1 MMFWVI
7 TMSYL
12 PFKKRMK
19 ENKKKGHYQELKQE
33 VIKLAAE
40 LMYFDGVKEYL
51 TAKRMASKQLG
62 IDIFPS
68 NAEIRDAVD
77 QLAELHEPN
86 RGENLH
92 QMRRVALEI
101 MEILE
106 EFHPRLIGSVL
117 TGIIKSTSDIDLH
130 VFADEYEEVIR
141 VLDERGLEYD
151 FEMVTARKNNEL
163 RDFPHI
169 YVYKDEHT
177 IELSIYELSE
187 IRVRQRSSITGK
199 PMEYATI
206 TKLRKMLIE
215 GE

>member
-1 MMFWVI
+1 
-7 TMSYL
+7 
-12 PFKKRMK
+12 MK
-19 ENKKKGHYQELKQE
+19 ENKKKGHYRELKQE

-62 IDIFPS
+62 VDIFPS

-92 QMRRVALEI
+92 QMRRVALEM
-101 MEILE
+101 MELLE
-106 EFHPRLIGSVL
+106 AFHPRLIGSVL

-130 VFADEYEEVIR
+130 VFADEYEEIMR
-141 VLDERGLEYD
+141 VLDEHGLEYD
-151 FEMVTARKNNEL
+151 FEMVTARKNNEI
-163 RDFPHI
+163 RDFPHV
-169 YVYKDEHT
+169 YVYKDRHT
-177 IELSIYELSE
+177 IELSIYELSKM
-187 IRVRQRSSITGK
+187 RVRQRSSITGK

-206 TKLRKMLIE
+206 AKLRKILK

>member
-1 MMFWVI
+1 MPLK
-7 TMSYL
+7 T
-12 PFKKRMK
+12 KMK
-19 ENKKKGHYQELKQE
+19 GNKKKGHYQELKQE

-40 LMYFDGVKEYL
+40 LMYFGGVKEYL

-77 QLAELHEPN
+77 QLAKLYEPN
-86 RGENLH
+86 RGENLN
-92 QMRRVALEI
+92 QMRRVALEM

-106 EFHPRLIGSVL
+106 AFHPRLIGSVL
-117 TGIIKSTSDIDLH
+117 EGTIKSTSDIDLH
-130 VFADEYEEVIR
+130 VFTEEYEEIMR
-141 VLDERGLEYD
+141 VLDEHGSEYN
-151 FEMVTARKNNEL
+151 FEMVTTRKNNEI

-169 YVYKDEHT
+169 YVYKDGHT
-177 IELSIYELSE
+177 IELSIYEPSE
-187 IRVRQRSSITGK
+187 MRVRQRSSITGK

-206 TKLRKMLIE
+206 AKLRKLLIE